1 MEVQVDP
8 TPAVSPRGDS
18 QSPAAWRTVA
28 GMLLVAMVAF
38 FVFRPA
44 LDSRALSLDDHQFL
58 TENRLVQDPSFGSAV
73 RFFGEIL
80 EPSTVGGYYTP
91 LTMTSLMVDHALG
104 GRVDH
109 LRPFR
114 RTNLALHALNGA
126 LLVLLLTLLFRRPEV
141 AALVGLL
148 FVAHPL
154 AVEPTVWLSERKTL
168 LATFFALI
176 SLCCYVRW
184 AGETQRRGWLVSS
197 LVAFVLSLLAK
208 PTTIAL
214 PLLLLL
220 LDAWPLR
227 RFDRSRLVE
236 KWHFFA
242 IATLSAVITV
252 TSHANTGGVEAGG
265 GEGFWQV
272 PLRVCRNLIF
282 YLDKIVRPVD
292 LTSFYPVGDS
302 VTLQDPW
309 VIISLLAVA
318 ALVWLL
324 ILSLRRTRALLVGF
338 LFFFFALLPTLG
350 LVRYS
355 WVSVSDKYVYFP
367 AVGLLLPLTAALVWL
382 WNRRGN
388 PSSMIV
394 RRLLLI
400 GAIAALTVVE
410 AGAARRYLTRWR
422 NSETIFRH
430 MAERAPRSPRAHNL
444 LGELLIKQGDLEEGA
459 ESFRCA
465 LGLDPRHPA
474 ANTNLGNLL
483 FQEGDLVAAR
493 EHWERAI
500 ETDAQFVAAHVSLAV
515 GLAQAGAHEAARE
528 RFELALQIQPDH
540 PEAHNGLALELYQL
554 GRFEDARRHF
564 LRALESKPV
573 FPEAHLNLGI
583 LLLGAGHPEPA
594 ESEFRQAL
602 EQGGDPAKV
611 YKLLGDGAVQLGRL
625 EEGDEHYALSLEANP
640 DDPLVWNNRA
650 VVLIRLGSLEQAATC
665 LESAILLR
673 DDYADARLNLAT
685 TRERQERLA
694 DALLQYQLILA
705 ADPDH
710 ALAQERLAALEAA
723 LRQQE
728 NR

>member
-1 MEVQVDP
+1 METEVGP
-8 TPAVSPRGDS
+8 IPAAPEGGDS
-18 QSPAAWRTVA
+18 QRPAVWRTVV
-28 GMLLVAMVAF
+28 GTLLVAVVAF

-44 LDSRALSLDDHQFL
+44 LESRALSLDDHQFL
-58 TENRLVQDPSFGSAV
+58 TENQLVQDPSLGSAV

-114 RTNLALHALNGA
+114 RTNLLLHALNGA

-141 AALVGLL
+141 AVLVGLL

-176 SLCCYVRW
+176 SLCGYVRW
-184 AGETQRRGWLVSS
+184 TGEPERRGWLVGS
-197 LVAFVLSLLAK
+197 VAAFVLSLLAK

-227 RFDRSRLVE
+227 RLDRSRLVE
-236 KWHFFA
+236 KWHYFA
-242 IATLSAVITV
+242 IAALSVVITV
-252 TSHANTGGVEAGG
+252 TSHANTGGVEAAGG
-265 GEGFWQV
+265 GSWQA
-272 PLRVCRNLIF
+272 PIRVCRNLVF

-292 LTSFYPVGDS
+292 LTSFYPVDDS
-302 VTLQDPW
+302 VTLRDPR
-309 VIISLLAVA
+309 VIISTLAVVA
-318 ALVWLL
+318 MVGFLL
-324 ILSLRRTRALLVGF
+324 LSWRRSRAPLVGF

-367 AVGLLLPLTAALVWL
+367 AVGLLLPLTALLVRAWGR
-382 WNRRGN
+382 WGT
-388 PSSMIV
+388 SSGTAV
-394 RRLLLI
+394 RRLVLI
-400 GAIAALTVVE
+400 GAITVLTVVE

-422 NSETIFRH
+422 DSETIFRH
-430 MAERAPRSPRAHNL
+430 MAEHAPRSPRAHNL

-459 ESFRCA
+459 ESFLIA
-465 LGLDPRHPA
+465 LGLDPGHPA

-483 FQEGDLVAAR
+483 FQEGDLAAAR
-493 EHWERAI
+493 EHWERALD
-500 ETDAQFVAAHVSLAV
+500 EDDRFVAAHVSLAV
-515 GLAQAGAHEAARE
+515 GLARAGAHEDARE
-528 RFELALQIQPDH
+528 RFELALRIQPDH

-583 LLLGAGHPEPA
+583 LLLGAGHAEPA
-594 ESEFRQAL
+594 ESEFRRAL

-611 YKLLGDGAVQLGRL
+611 YKLLGDAAVQLGRL
-625 EEGDEHYALSLEANP
+625 EEGDEHYAFSLEANP

-650 VVLIRLGSLEQAATC
+650 VVLIRLGSLEAAATC

-673 DDYADARLNLAT
+673 DDYADARLNLAA
-685 TRERQERLA
+685 TRERQERPG

-710 ALAQERLAALEAA
+710 ELARERLAALEEA
-723 LRQQE
+723 LRRTE
-728 NR
+728 RR